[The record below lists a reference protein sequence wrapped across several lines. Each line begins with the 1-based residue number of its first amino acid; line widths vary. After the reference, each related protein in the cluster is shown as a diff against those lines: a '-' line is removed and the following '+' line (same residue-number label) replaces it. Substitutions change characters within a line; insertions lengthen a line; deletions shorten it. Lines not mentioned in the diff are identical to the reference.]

1 MWRWNKEEMEEK
13 QWRNREGTEDV
24 RVNTHKSN
32 YV

>member
-13 QWRNREGTEDV
+13 QWRNREEIEDV